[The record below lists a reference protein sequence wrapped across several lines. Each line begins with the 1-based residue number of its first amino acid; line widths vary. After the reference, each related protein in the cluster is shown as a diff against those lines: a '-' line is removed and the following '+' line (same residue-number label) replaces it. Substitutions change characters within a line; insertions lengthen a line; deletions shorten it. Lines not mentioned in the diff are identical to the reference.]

1 MKTFNKPLFVDEV
14 GTTAVRYD
22 EQYNQ
27 QKSIETYQ
35 TDTRRKDAW
44 LDSLGEFLQNESDII
59 GSIYFNVDL
68 TY

>member
-27 QKSIETYQ
+27 QKSIEIYQ
-35 TDTRRKDAW
+35 TDTQRKDAW
-44 LDSLGEFLQNESDII
+44 LDSLSEFLQNESSII
-59 GSIYFNVDL
+59 GSVYFNVDL